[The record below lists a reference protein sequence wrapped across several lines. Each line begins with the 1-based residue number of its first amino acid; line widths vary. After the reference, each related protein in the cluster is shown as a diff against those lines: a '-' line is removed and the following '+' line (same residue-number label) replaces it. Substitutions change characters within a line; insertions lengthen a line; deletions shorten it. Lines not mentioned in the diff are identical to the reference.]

1 MKIVNHTNLP
11 DEYLKANVKTLT
23 RGITR
28 RFQEIVFSYTK
39 RTAYHANIKHWF
51 SMAIHVAIAKQ
62 ESGFYPINMNERRN
76 LHFNFPKYE
85 VNNEEELALCLLAH
99 EIYHAKA
106 NIHHWK
112 STEKRAEA
120 YAFKILTR
128 VRGE

>member
-1 MKIVNHTNLP
+1 MKIVNHTKLP
-11 DEYLKANVKTLT
+11 NEYIHAIVSLLT
-23 RGITR
+23 KGITR
-28 RFQEIVFSYTK
+28 RIQRITFSYTRK
-39 RTAYHANIKHWF
+39 HAFDGSCQNWF
-51 SMAIHVAIAKQ
+51 SMIINVAIAKQ
-62 ESGFYPINMNERRN
+62 ESGFYPSNMNERRN

-120 YAFKILTR
+120 YSFKILTK
-128 VRGE
+128 VKGE